1 VVNQQTDR
9 FLQQVFDSIEDYALM
24 VTDLDGTVISYNPG
38 VEKLLG
44 YRANELLGKSAALI
58 FTPEDRDAGAPAR
71 EMATAL
77 ATGRA
82 LDDRWHVRR
91 DGSRVWVNGIMTSLQ
106 DPGGDPIG
114 FVKVM
119 RDRTDELMVQS
130 SLRDSEARYRSLLDD
145 VLDVFDVGVF
155 ILDSRF
161 DVIWIN
167 RAAERY
173 FGISR
178 ERAVGRN
185 KSELRPLLARQVV
198 EPDDFVER
206 LRATQ
211 EQSTFEERFEIH
223 LRGIEEREEC
233 WLEHR
238 SQPILA
244 GPFAGGRIE
253 HYYDITE
260 RKRTAQELAAARDG
274 LESQIRERTADLMA
288 LNEELDSFNY
298 SVSHDLRAPLRGLT
312 GFSQI
317 LLADYRD
324 QIDDSGRHYLE
335 RLSSAAE
342 RMGELID
349 ALLALSR
356 VSRSE
361 LRVESLDLSAMVER
375 AAAAL
380 RESEPEREI
389 DLVPE
394 PGVRARGDAD
404 LVYIALHNLLA
415 NAWTFTRDEPR
426 ARIEFGVNRSPGGD
440 VYFLRDNGA
449 GFDMRFA
456 DKLFVPFQRLHS
468 PNSYSGMGIGL
479 ATVQRIV
486 HRHGGKVWG
495 EGEVGGGA
503 TFYFTLQ
510 PNGG

>member
-9 FLQQVFDSIEDYALM
+9 FLQLVFDSIEDYAVM
-24 VTDLDGTVISYNPG
+24 VMNLDGTVISCNPG

-44 YRANELLGKSAALI
+44 YRANELIGKTSDVI
-58 FTPEDRDAGAPAR
+58 FTDEDRDAGSPTT
-71 EMATAL
+71 EMETAL

-82 LDDRWHVRR
+82 FDDRWHVRK
-91 DGSRVWVNGIMTSLQ
+91 DGSRVWVNGIMTDLR
-106 DPGGDPIG
+106 DPGGEPIG

-119 RDRTDELMVQS
+119 RDRTDELMVQT

-155 ILDSRF
+155 ILDPRF

-198 EPDDFVER
+198 EPGDFVER
-206 LRATQ
+206 LRAAQ
-211 EQSTFEERFEIH
+211 EHNTFEERFEVH
-223 LRGIEEREEC
+223 LRGNEEREEC

-238 SQPILA
+238 SQPILS

-253 HYYDITE
+253 RYYDITA
-260 RKRTAQELAAARDG
+260 RKRASHELAAARDG
-274 LESQIRERTADLMA
+274 LEAQIRERTADLTA

-324 QIDDSGRHYLE
+324 QIDETGRHYLE
-335 RLSSAAE
+335 RLSAAAE

-356 VSRSE
+356 VSRSD
-361 LRVESLDLSAMVER
+361 LRIEDLDLSAIAER

-380 RESEPEREI
+380 RESEPKREV
-389 DLVPE
+389 DLVLE

-404 LVYIALHNLLA
+404 LLYLALYNLLA
-415 NAWTFTRDEPR
+415 NAWTFTRDEPE
-426 ARIEFGVNRSPGGD
+426 ACIEFGVNRSPEGD
-440 VYFLRDNGA
+440 AYFLRDNGV

-479 ATVQRIV
+479 AAVQRIV